1 MSFIELTERDTRGV
15 TVNTAHILTIST
27 EVVNDEVCTSISLA
41 AGSPYAPARVLVTES
56 YDEVLGKVRA

>member
-27 EVVNDEVCTSISLA
+27 EVFNGEACTSISLA
-41 AGSPYAPARVLVTES
+41 GGSQYAPGRVLVTES
-56 YDEVLGKVRA
+56 YAEVVSKVNA